1 MLIDLNL
8 EGKRVVVVGG
18 GSEGYRKTVDFL
30 DAGAKILVV
39 SQSFSSNMTKLYS
52 EKKISILKEK
62 IENAESFMDSF
73 DPKPDIVVAVT
84 SNSEFNSSLIDCA
97 KSSGCMVYAPDNPL
111 VSDFALPATAS
122 VGDVRIAV
130 STGGK
135 SPAMASVLRKRI
147 EKMITAEDL
156 LQIKLQE
163 YLRDLLKR
171 QGGDQKVRKELLY
184 KVIEDLDIQRLLKEN
199 KFEEAKEK
207 AADIVQKT

>member
-1 MLIDLNL
+1 MLVDLNF

-30 DAGAKILVV
+30 EAGAKVLVV
-39 SQSFSSNMTKLYS
+39 SQSFSSGMANLNR
-52 EKKISILKEK
+52 EKKISIRKEK
-62 IENAESFMDSF
+62 LENAESFIVGF
-73 DPKPDIVVAVT
+73 YPKPDIVVAVT
-84 SNSEFNSSLIDCA
+84 SNREFNSNLIKCA
-97 KSSGCMVYAPDNPL
+97 KSAGCMVYAPDNPS
-111 VSDFALPATAS
+111 VSDFALPATAR

-147 EKMITAEDL
+147 EKLVTAEDL

-171 QGGDQKVRKELLY
+171 QVSDQKVRKELLY
-184 KVIEDLDIQRLLKEN
+184 KVIQDFDIQKLLKEN
-199 KFEEAKEK
+199 RFDEAKEK
-207 AADIVQKT
+207 ATAIVQKT

>member
-171 QGGDQKVRKELLY
+171 QGGDQKVVKNSST
-184 KVIEDLDIQRLLKEN
+184 K
-199 KFEEAKEK
+199 
-207 AADIVQKT
+207 